1 MYCVKTRNTNWRE
14 AWSFPRAKQAAPL
27 MGCRAKPRL
36 EMKLQASAPPPAIM
50 ALHAL
55 STTPMQAPRK
65 PKFTVHWVRL
75 QHTISLSED
84 KSPSP
89 LDQKTEAKVW
99 NSVIPAEHF
108 EQYGA
113 VPLFWVLLMWPMW
126 SETIRS
132 QLANALLP
140 APAGILASFWHSK
153 GSTGRSGSFLL
164 LSWLLYHG
172 FNSWHGASKL
182 KPAKESTDHSIS

>member
-1 MYCVKTRNTNWRE
+1 MQMLLYLY
-14 AWSFPRAKQAAPL
+14 AWSFPERFIDAPL
-27 MGCRAKPRL
+27 MGWRAKPRL

-108 EQYGA
+108 EQYGV
-113 VPLFWVLLMWPMW
+113 VPVFWVLLMWLMW
-126 SETIRS
+126 SETIFPKTSTDMR
-132 QLANALLP
+132 LLKV
-140 APAGILASFWHSK
+140 WE
-153 GSTGRSGSFLL
+153 LL
-164 LSWLLYHG
+164 LFSRERLMYQNHP
-172 FNSWHGASKL
+172 
-182 KPAKESTDHSIS
+182 KPFQ

>member
-1 MYCVKTRNTNWRE
+1 MQMLLYLY
-14 AWSFPRAKQAAPL
+14 AWSFPERFIDAPL
-27 MGCRAKPRL
+27 MGWRAKPRL
-36 EMKLQASAPPPAIM
+36 ETKLQASAPPPAIM

-108 EQYGA
+108 EQYGV
-113 VPLFWVLLMWPMW
+113 VPLFWVLLMWLMW
-126 SETIRS
+126 SETIFPKTSTDMR
-132 QLANALLP
+132 LLKV
-140 APAGILASFWHSK
+140 WE
-153 GSTGRSGSFLL
+153 LL
-164 LSWLLYHG
+164 LFSRERLMYQNHP
-172 FNSWHGASKL
+172 
-182 KPAKESTDHSIS
+182 KPFQ

>member
-1 MYCVKTRNTNWRE
+1 MQMLLYLY
-14 AWSFPRAKQAAPL
+14 AWSFPERFIDAPL
-27 MGCRAKPRL
+27 MGWRAKPRL

-108 EQYGA
+108 EQYGV
-113 VPLFWVLLMWPMW
+113 VPLFWVLLMWLMW
-126 SETIRS
+126 SETIFPKTSTDMR
-132 QLANALLP
+132 LLKV
-140 APAGILASFWHSK
+140 WE
-153 GSTGRSGSFLL
+153 LL
-164 LSWLLYHG
+164 LFSRERLMYQNHP
-172 FNSWHGASKL
+172 
-182 KPAKESTDHSIS
+182 KPFQ

>member
-1 MYCVKTRNTNWRE
+1 MLLYLY
-14 AWSFPRAKQAAPL
+14 AWSFPERFIDAPL
-27 MGCRAKPRL
+27 MGWRAKPRL

-99 NSVIPAEHF
+99 NSVIPAEH
-108 EQYGA
+108 
-113 VPLFWVLLMWPMW
+113 LW
-126 SETIRS
+126 TI
-132 QLANALLP
+132 
-140 APAGILASFWHSK
+140 W
-153 GSTGRSGSFLL
+153 SGSSLL
-164 LSWLLYHG
+164 GTSHVAHVIWNNLSKDVHRHATLESVRATAVFQG
-172 FNSWHGASKL
+172 KADVSEPSKTFSIIQNQC
-182 KPAKESTDHSIS
+182 KAWAFHSVVSICL